1 MTNRHFFIC
10 ALLAA
15 SPLWTGSMMAQTMLG
30 QPLKIRL
37 ADVRT
42 LKAAPRAALDDAK
55 ETTVLIDEDFSGF
68 PAGTEDEPDD
78 TKLVNDLGDFTDPS
92 ALRAYSPSLSYR
104 TWGGEGLYAAG
115 GAIAIKDGWFLNTPA
130 GDMSGDVTLTF
141 RARLAGDA
149 SQVDGTKA
157 IDLIFLSRKSLID
170 YERRQYD
177 LTGEWQTFTFTSDKG
192 SFEATGFQFMCNTS
206 ATVLIDD
213 IRLEKVKTSI
223 AAPQVVAPVEASEDE
238 FTAAWLPTT
247 EADEYLL
254 DVYTKSESGTTDSFN
269 ERFASI
275 VADADGVIDAD
286 APNYPAGWD
295 FGWGDPSKPHL
306 ATTEPDGVK
315 ALIFSDEGDRI
326 DLPRVPKGL
335 TKLSFWVQAEPSQE
349 EVPYGSCIQLS
360 FDTDY
365 GLYAFATL
373 DLADLLADD
382 KLAGATC
389 DLSEALAMFDGVY
402 SLRLEYFPVE
412 GDETRVLLSD
422 FTYAYPTPPARHHLL
437 QDQVVEARELGE
449 DEDYMTFA
457 VTGLDPDSD
466 YYYTVRARNTQFTS
480 DESDEVEVYTVSR
493 PTVLEPTDVTDSC
506 YTAHWTSHK
515 KVDLY
520 RVEQIQTNT
529 IQEDTPDFEILSE
542 DFSRVVSD
550 FKEADI
556 ADGFIEQ
563 GEYTDGYRA
572 IDDLTHIA
580 GWKGASLQWVEGWL
594 GGMPNPGQK
603 GLIAGAIS
611 TPVIDLSH
619 NGGECTITV
628 RAWGQEDDWL
638 AIQGANVACYGGIRF
653 PEGGFVEATVTIP
666 CCTAKESLTFYSN
679 NYMPFLIDYIR
690 IAQDVKAGDRVSVV
704 TSSLHTAD
712 ATEQSV
718 VMSDP
723 NFGQDHEVAYRVTG
737 LRYRHG
743 DVKDIVASAPSELM
757 VVENPTSAV
766 RSLTESETVV
776 KPVEGGIVLSAA
788 HPAEVVVLTLSGQT
802 VAKRLCVAGTTRVA
816 LPSGMYIVC
825 MDGCATK
832 VVVR

>member
-1 MTNRHFFIC
+1 MTNRQFFIC

-15 SPLWTGSMMAQTMLG
+15 SPLWPTGMMAQTMPG
-30 QPLKIRL
+30 QPLKVRL
-37 ADVRT
+37 ADMKT
-42 LKAAPRAALDDAK
+42 MKAAPRAMQDDAR
-55 ETTVLIDEDFSGF
+55 ETTVLIDEDFSGLS
-68 PAGTEDEPDD
+68 AGTEDEPDG

-92 ALRAYSPSLSYR
+92 VLRAYSPSLSYR

-130 GDMSGDVTLTF
+130 GDMAGDVTLTF

-177 LTGEWQTFTFTSDKG
+177 LTDEWQTFAFTSDKG

-223 AAPQVVAPVEASEDE
+223 ATPKAVDPVAASEDE

-254 DVYTKSESGTTDSFN
+254 DVYTKSESGTTESFN

-275 VADADGVIDAD
+275 VADSDGVIDAD
-286 APNYPAGWD
+286 EPNYPAGWD
-295 FGWGDPSKPHL
+295 FGWGDSSKPHL
-306 ATTEPDGVK
+306 VTTEPDGVK
-315 ALIFSDEGDRI
+315 ALVLSDEGDRI
-326 DLPRVPKGL
+326 DLPHVPEGL
-335 TKLSFWVQAEPSQE
+335 TSLSFWVKAELVQE
-349 EVPYGSCIQLS
+349 NIPYGSYIQLY

-365 GLYAFATL
+365 GLYPFASI
-373 DLADLLADD
+373 DLVDILSEDN
-382 KLAGATC
+382 LAGATC
-389 DLSEALAMFDGVY
+389 DLAEMLAMFDGVY

-412 GDETRVLLSD
+412 GDETRVLVSD
-422 FTYAYPTPPARHHLL
+422 FTYAYPTPPTRHHLL
-437 QDQVVEARELGE
+437 QDQVVEARELADGE
-449 DEDYMTFA
+449 EYMTFS

-466 YYYTVRARNTQFTS
+466 YYYTVRARNSQFTS
-480 DESDEVEVYTVSR
+480 AESGEVEVYTVSR

-520 RVEQIQTNT
+520 RVEQIQTTT
-529 IQEDTPDFEILSE
+529 IREDTPAFEILSE

-594 GGMPNPGQK
+594 GGMADPGQQ

-619 NGGECTITV
+619 NEGECTITV

-638 AIQGANVACYGGIRF
+638 AIQGVNQACYAGIRF
-653 PEGGFVEATVTIP
+653 PEGGFVEATVTLP

-679 NYMPFLIDYIR
+679 TYMPFLIDYVR
-690 IAQDVKAGDRVSVV
+690 ITQDVKAGDRVSVV

-718 VMSDP
+718 VMDNP
-723 NFGQDHEVAYRVTG
+723 NFGEDHEVAYRVTG

-743 DVKDIVASAPSELM
+743 DQKDIVASVPSELM
-757 VVENPTSAV
+757 VVDNPTSAV
-766 RSLTESETVV
+766 RSLTEAQAEV
-776 KPVEGGIVLSAA
+776 KPVEGGIALTAA
-788 HPAEVVVLTLSGQT
+788 HPAEVTVLTLSGQV
-802 VAKRLCVAGTTRVA
+802 VAVRLCAAGTTRVS
-816 LPSGMYIVC
+816 LPSGMYIVSV
-825 MDGCATK
+825 DGCTK
-832 VVVR
+832 KIVVR